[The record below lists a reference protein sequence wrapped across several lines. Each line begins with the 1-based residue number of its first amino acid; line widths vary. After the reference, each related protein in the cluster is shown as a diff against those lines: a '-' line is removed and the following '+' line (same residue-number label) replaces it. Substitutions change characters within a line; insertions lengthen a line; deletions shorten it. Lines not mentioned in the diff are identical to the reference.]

1 MTWTAPI
8 DRLTGDVI
16 TAAQWNTFLGTTG
29 DMSMTAAAKVT
40 TNGDTVYATGA
51 NTLARLGIG
60 TAGQTLQ
67 VSGGIPAWVTVAAA
81 ESAFDSIRTSFR
93 STRRLVGEYNPS
105 GPNNPA
111 VAQQEGVVG
120 FEYYNQGGNATDN
133 QSSVSG
139 ENVQKFSVSVAQP
152 NGGIYSGSVYTT
164 IRPSMSP
171 RMLCRVLQPAVSA
184 NVIWFAAGFFSGI
197 AATTSNGAL
206 LRITTTGNV
215 FFVTRQGASE
225 TTTDLGVL
233 SRTVVLGYEIESTDA
248 GVTWVCRNQA
258 GTTLATHTTNV
269 PTAATSLFYGVGGG
283 TSTAA
288 VPFGVA
294 YIRVEATIA

>member
-1 MTWTAPI
+1 MAWTAPT

-16 TAAQWNTFLGTTG
+16 TAAQWNTFLGLTG
-29 DMSMTAAAKVT
+29 DLSMTAAAVVT
-40 TNGDTVYATGA
+40 TNGDMVYATGA
-51 NTLARLGIG
+51 NTLVRRAIG

-67 VSGGIPAWVTVAAA
+67 VSGGVPAWVTVASA
-81 ESAFDSIRTSFR
+81 ETAFESIRTSFR

-105 GPNNPA
+105 APNNVNTFA
-111 VAQQEGVVG
+111 SVG
-120 FEYYNQGGNATDN
+120 FEYYNQASAAGDVA
-133 QSSVSG
+133 SSVSG
-139 ENVQKFSVSVAQP
+139 ENVQKFSVAAVQA
-152 NGGIYSGSVYTT
+152 NGGIYSNSAYAT
-164 IRPSMSP
+164 IRPTMSP

-197 AATTSNGAL
+197 AATTANGAL

-225 TTTDLGVL
+225 TTTDLGAL